1 MIELK
6 NLKTSVFKPGFTNEI
21 GWICKDKEN
30 YCQNRLNVIAKH
42 RKFFSIKPI
51 KTLILGPL
59 TDKTGDLMKGS
70 FLMVVASS
78 KNEIKLF
85 QV

>member
-42 RKFFSIKPI
+42 RKFF
-51 KTLILGPL
+51 
-59 TDKTGDLMKGS
+59 
-70 FLMVVASS
+70 
-78 KNEIKLF
+78 F
-85 QV
+85 QLNL